1 MSRLPVVL
9 RALVLG
15 PSACKFMFFMYWY
28 EKLGRDIFF
37 DELLTL
43 FPFYVKGWIIRFIFD
58 ANE

>member
-1 MSRLPVVL
+1 
-9 RALVLG
+9 
-15 PSACKFMFFMYWY
+15 MFFMYWY

-43 FPFYVKGWIIRFIFD
+43 FPFHVKGWIIRFIFD